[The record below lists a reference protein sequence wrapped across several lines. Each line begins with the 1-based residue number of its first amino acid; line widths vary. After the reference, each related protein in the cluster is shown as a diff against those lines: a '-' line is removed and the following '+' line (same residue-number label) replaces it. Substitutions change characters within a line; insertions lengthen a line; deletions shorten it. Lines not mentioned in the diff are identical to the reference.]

1 MIAACLKWLESAEA
15 ISPADQAALEL
26 ALRHGERSG
35 QPVMAVTLGPAAA
48 RRAARDALASGAHH
62 AVHVLTNGATPSR
75 ETAVALSAHLQQATT
90 VWCGDASADRGSAS
104 VPSFLADLLGVQQAL
119 GVIAVELASTPITAT
134 RRLDGGRREVLH
146 VTGPAVISVEGAA
159 ARPRRIGLRSQL
171 IDRSA
176 DLITVAGPRPA
187 HVEPP
192 LVPYRP
198 RPQQLAAPAGD
209 TARERIGALLHGAA
223 PTRRGELVELDPPA
237 AAERILAALRGWG
250 YLGPVTGE

>member
-1 MIAACLKWLESAEA
+1 M
-15 ISPADQAALEL
+15 
-26 ALRHGERSG
+26 
-35 QPVMAVTLGPAAA
+35 
-48 RRAARDALASGAHH
+48 
-62 AVHVLTNGATPSR
+62 
-75 ETAVALSAHLQQATT
+75 
-90 VWCGDASADRGSAS
+90 
-104 VPSFLADLLGVQQAL
+104 
-119 GVIAVELASTPITAT
+119 
-134 RRLDGGRREVLH
+134 LH